1 MCFEVSNSGQFWA
14 ILPTLSASQRPFR
27 TNNAGGNQNGL
38 ITMGT
43 AHWARAPPTGQL
55 VAKQSLRDGI
65 TDGIFHQKKIR
76 QRASQRTKC
85 LPQLLL
91 HCMEVHWFTVKK
103 TVALRTDGHRSQA
116 KKRPKEPKEQSRAR
130 CPFQLSRQDRELLP
144 FRLMFRDKIE
154 NFFPSV
160 PWFEIRIFS
169 TKSRS
174 SRREQDFSSISQDSR
189 LDQDSVFQASCLEM
203 GLRDES
209 NLTLTRIF
217 GIEKSR
223 YTLLPCK
230 HQ

>member
-103 TVALRTDGHRSQA
+103 LSVWEQTGTEA
-116 KKRPKEPKEQSRAR
+116 KPRKDPKNPKSRAER
-130 CPFQLSRQDRELLP
+130 DAHFNS
-144 FRLMFRDKIE
+144 RDKIE
-154 NFFPSV
+154 NFFPSGSC
-160 PWFEIRIFS
+160 FETRLRIS
-169 TKSRS
+169 SLPSR
-174 SRREQDFSSISQDSR
+174 DSR
-189 LDQDSVFQASCLEM
+189 
-203 GLRDES
+203 
-209 NLTLTRIF
+209 
-217 GIEKSR
+217 
-223 YTLLPCK
+223 
-230 HQ
+230 